1 MIKPMDPLKT
11 AMYFL
16 GWGMLVYGIVELV
29 NALKFYSDKKRVE
42 QAQDQQQLDAFEEIK
57 E

>member
-1 MIKPMDPLKT
+1 
-11 AMYFL
+11 
-16 GWGMLVYGIVELV
+16 MLVYGIVELV